1 MQFFW
6 SVFVGHGDC
15 ISDSFGH
22 GGHVVDQLDMALK
35 VKHVHGMTV
44 VLLEV
49 LGVMKDWVHGMAR
62 ILGNF
67 IDIAI

>member
-1 MQFFW
+1 M
-6 SVFVGHGDC
+6 
-15 ISDSFGH
+15 
-22 GGHVVDQLDMALK
+22 VDQLDMALK

-49 LGVMKDWVHGMAR
+49 LGVMRDWVHGMAR